1 MVHNYNFFS
10 LSISKSFGLNHMR
23 MVGTMWSSM
32 LIEVLINYRKDQI
45 KRILIVGK
53 EFHHIS
59 LLWAFYFLEAAG
71 SETNFI

>member
-1 MVHNYNFFS
+1 
-10 LSISKSFGLNHMR
+10 MR